1 MNLPGH
7 FKIIRPDRYS
17 RGFNLPILLLPV
29 LLIISL
35 PACSA
40 DKDRVFNKTRI
51 LMDTA
56 VSITVVAGSEKQAGR
71 AIDSAFSEIERI
83 AKLSDFYSADSEIS
97 LINKNAGISK
107 IKVSS
112 DVLKIIEKALYLSEK
127 TGGSFDITI
136 GPVSG
141 LYDFYGK
148 VKPGEDELKIK
159 LPLVGYR
166 DVIIDHEASSVFLK
180 RKGMLID
187 TGGITKGYSADKA
200 AEILKKQGIAAGIV
214 SVAGDIRAF
223 GKRPDEKP
231 WNIGIRNPRADGT
244 DDDIMATI
252 ELTDKAISTSGDYER
267 FFLSDDIRYHHLLD
281 PATGRPASKCI
292 SVSIIS
298 EEAAVTDALS
308 TGIFIIGPEQGMI
321 LLEKLEID
329 GLIVDM
335 NGEVHI
341 TPGVRDKIVFKKY
354 P

>member
-1 MNLPGH
+1 MNLLINFTIP
-7 FKIIRPDRYS
+7 KPDRYG
-17 RGFNLPILLLPV
+17 RVFKLLLLLLPV
-29 LLIISL
+29 LLLISL
-35 PACSA
+35 PACSS
-40 DKDRVFNKTRI
+40 DKERVFKKTRI

-56 VSITVVAGSEKQAGR
+56 VSMTVVASSEKQAGK
-71 AIDSAFSEIERI
+71 AIESAFSEIERI
-83 AKLSDFYSADSEIS
+83 AKLSDFYSPDSEIS

-112 DVLKIIEKALYLSEK
+112 DVLNIIEKALYLSEQ

-136 GPVSG
+136 GPVSS

-148 VKPGEDELKIK
+148 VKPGEDELKLK

-166 DVIIDHEASSVFLK
+166 DVIFEREASSVFLK

-200 AEILKKQGIAAGIV
+200 AEMLKKQGIAAGIV

-244 DDDIMATI
+244 EDDIMATI

-267 FFLSDDIRYHHLLD
+267 FFLSDDIRYHHILD
-281 PATGRPASKCI
+281 PATGRPASKCM

-298 EEAAVTDALS
+298 DEAAVTDALS

-321 LLEKLEID
+321 LLEKLKID

-335 NGEVHI
+335 NGKVHI
-341 TPGVRDKIVFKKY
+341 TPGVREKIVFKNSR
-354 P
+354 